1 MISFAPLKKR
11 ILMIR
16 KFCIIFIFT
25 FAIFAKSQTNSS
37 EHLSGFAVVSL
48 NYKHSPKWNAYL
60 ELQERSIED
69 FSKPDYYEIKGGIG
83 YNLNKSN
90 QFFVGLGRYATYK
103 ESRIANEEFRIWLQ
117 HTYSINV
124 DKLKIDNRIRLE
136 KRFFHNAI
144 TDVNTNDERYR
155 LRTALTLPLNSEK
168 MAPKTIFANAF
179 DELFIGP
186 NGDLFKRN
194 RIFGGVG
201 YVLSSSVSTNLGYM
215 WQRELNPNLRSL
227 HFLYLAFKF
236 TLDRAKLGHH
246 EPYNVAD

>member
-1 MISFAPLKKR
+1 MPR
-11 ILMIR
+11 I
-16 KFCIIFIFT
+16 KVTNKPTAVIFLFPFLLDICAT
-25 FAIFAKSQTNSS
+25 
-37 EHLSGFAVVSL
+37 
-48 NYKHSPKWNAYL
+48 
-60 ELQERSIED
+60 
-69 FSKPDYYEIKGGIG
+69 IKVKLLI
-83 YNLNKSN
+83 
-90 QFFVGLGRYATYK
+90 T
-103 ESRIANEEFRIWLQ
+103 I
-117 HTYSINV
+117 INV

-155 LRTALTLPLNSEK
+155 FRTALTLPLNSEK
-168 MAPKTIFANAF
+168 MASKTIFVNAF

-201 YVLSSSVSTNLGYM
+201 YVLNSSISTNLGYM

-227 HFLYLAFKF
+227 HFLYLAFNF